1 MAAAKREAARR
12 TLYSMFFRGP
22 VLGTDVVEEMAKAAV
37 DEPKTLKADVL
48 KVETK
53 VEVMVV
59 EHGNTQR
66 LLVGYEKD
74 EASHKR
80 RGQSKKSSRKG
91 KEVATEREDVD
102 DEISKGRT
110 EARSEKKNK
119 KRKREEEEDSCTAK
133 LDKAERKRLKAEK
146 RARKEEKRKMKEA
159 KAAEAHKVEKIAP
172 HPALKLPIVDRE
184 AEVSTTKRKKK
195 DSREKSNQKRL
206 LELS

>member
-1 MAAAKREAARR
+1 MAAAKQEAARR

-37 DEPKTLKADVL
+37 GEPKTLKTDVL

-53 VEVMVV
+53 AEVMMI
-59 EHGNTQR
+59 EQGDTRR

-74 EASHKR
+74 GASHKPS
-80 RGQSKKSSRKG
+80 GQSKKSSRKG
-91 KEVATEREDVD
+91 KEVATEREDVN

-110 EARSEKKNK
+110 EARSKKKNK

-133 LDKAERKRLKAEK
+133 LDKTERKRLKAEK

-172 HPALKLPIVDRE
+172 HPASKLLIVDPE

-195 DSREKSNQKRL
+195 DSREKSKQKRL